1 MNLVAGVTSF
11 PVSAGLDVSLARS
24 EDMIHRIEVH
34 SQGDLAVVLQRN
46 LLISQGLCVVDALLL
61 AVHVWE
67 VLNFKW
73 WEQERVAKEV
83 LAQDW
88 VVKWEMDCFGDSVA
102 K

>member
-1 MNLVAGVTSF
+1 M
-11 PVSAGLDVSLARS
+11 
-24 EDMIHRIEVH
+24 EVH
-34 SQGDLAVVLQRN
+34 GQGDLAVVLWRN
-46 LLISQGLCVVDALLL
+46 LAISWGLHVVNALLL
-61 AVHVWE
+61 VLHVWE

>member
-1 MNLVAGVTSF
+1 M
-11 PVSAGLDVSLARS
+11 
-24 EDMIHRIEVH
+24 
-34 SQGDLAVVLQRN
+34 
-46 LLISQGLCVVDALLL
+46 VDALLL
-61 AVHVWE
+61 VLHVWE

-83 LAQDW
+83 LVQDW

>member
-1 MNLVAGVTSF
+1 M
-11 PVSAGLDVSLARS
+11 
-24 EDMIHRIEVH
+24 
-34 SQGDLAVVLQRN
+34 VLTRN
-46 LLISQGLCVVDALLL
+46 LAISRGLRVVDALLL
-61 AVHVWE
+61 VLHVWE

-83 LAQDW
+83 LVQDW